1 MASAAFENGKKIRVP
16 VSSDRDLVTARRE
29 GRVMAEQLGFTATE
43 ATLVATAISEL
54 ARNIVNYARN
64 GEIQIGLINNG
75 SRRGITV
82 VACDQGPGIA
92 DIQLALQP
100 GYSTSGS
107 LGLGLPGVRRIMDE
121 FDISSELGRGTTIT
135 VVKWKRR

>member
-1 MASAAFENGKKIRVP
+1 MASAAFEDGRKIRVP

-54 ARNIVNYARN
+54 ARNIVNYAGN
-64 GEIQIGLINNG
+64 GEIQIGLINDG

-92 DIQLALQP
+92 DIKIAVQP
-100 GYSTSGS
+100 GYST
-107 LGLGLPGVRRIMDE
+107 
-121 FDISSELGRGTTIT
+121 
-135 VVKWKRR
+135 

>member
-92 DIQLALQP
+92 DIKLALQP

>member
-1 MASAAFENGKKIRVP
+1 MASAAFETGRQICVA

-29 GRVMAEQLGFTATE
+29 GRVMAEQLGFTAID

-54 ARNIVNYARN
+54 ARNIINYAVD
-64 GEIQIGLINNG
+64 GEIQIGLINDG
-75 SRRGITV
+75 SRRGISV

-92 DIQLALQP
+92 DIKLAVQP

-121 FDISSELGRGTTIT
+121 FNISSEPGRGTTVT